1 MSLLN
6 WVAAARHTAQSER
19 VQWAG
24 ILTAA
29 AFLVATLFVLLVAQP
44 TIQVIDGP
52 TYHKIALRLVE
63 DYQFGPIG
71 YPYPLYPIFLAV
83 IYVLGGD
90 YHTVYLVQGLM
101 FASVVGL
108 SYLMARQV
116 AGHVAGIFAALLVM
130 LDASLVGNAGLI
142 VIENL
147 QTILLM
153 LAMVLSLYAIEQEK
167 VRFHGAA
174 GVLWGLATLVKPTTL
189 LWPIVSIPVYLLL
202 EWKRGWLMRSV
213 FLILAFALTL
223 SPWFVRNQFNAEVAA
238 VGVAYSPLLRHV
250 LDEGESK
257 HTIANMGP
265 KFEAVFAEAEERG
278 IERGSLQFE
287 LNTLRLLR
295 DRITRSPSAYVAY
308 LWDNFSRFW
317 MEPPAAWPY
326 AVYDGEFIHG
336 YRDAPGYGNHA
347 KLHAVFAVMGLLS
360 LVLFCRQRPRAAFY
374 ITVFLL
380 YFAMFHTMT
389 HFIPRYSVPVLPLLL
404 VGAASFPALVMA
416 LIKEKLV
423 NYRVLSNVLLATITI
438 TLVAGVSAYFLLQRP
453 NYIQEGSFESESA
466 EEKWAFEER
475 IGEPRVPLVVD
486 PYRARDGFR
495 AAVLEIGLDEHEGDT
510 RVLQDVP
517 VWFGGKYRLSFTYLF
532 LEEGPRQ
539 ARFYVE
545 ILEWDIFDEG
555 WKSVRKDFQPVV
567 TNTWTEQEYEFE
579 VGASA
584 RAVSIIFGLWLEPGT
599 VLVDNVRL
607 ELAASVSDAIG
618 RPYILQD
625 PSKLHTSTYLPLEK
639 WVNTQPEANR
649 TLLLANAGVAQANG
663 WRGNAR
669 TLVGA
674 ARAVGMSVLLAWVA
688 VAVICVRLRMVEL
701 IVRARV
707 LELGMNGAMLLLV
720 IFQAATCYLL
730 LFSHPA

>member
-44 TIQVIDGP
+44 TVQVIDGP

-202 EWKRGWLMRSV
+202 EWRRGWLMRSV

-250 LDEGESK
+250 LDEGEQK

-265 KFEAVFAEAEERG
+265 KFDAVFAEAEERG

-326 AVYDGEFIHG
+326 AVYNSEFIHG

-360 LVLFCRQRPRAAFY
+360 LVLFCRKRPRAAFY

-389 HFIPRYSVPVLPLLL
+389 HFIPRYSVPVLPLVL
-404 VGAASFPALVMA
+404 VGAASLPALVME

-423 NYRVLSNVLLATITI
+423 NYRVLSNLLLAAITV

-453 NYIQEGSFESESA
+453 NYIQEGSFETDRA
-466 EEKWAFEER
+466 QEEWTYEEV
-475 IGEPRVPLVVD
+475 IGEPSARLVVD

-495 AAVLEIGLDEHEGDT
+495 AAVLSIGSKESGIE
-510 RVLQDVP
+510 RRFKQDVS
-517 VWFGGKYRLSFTYLF
+517 VWFDTKYRLKFSYLF
-532 LEEGPRQ
+532 TEEAMDN
-539 ARFYVE
+539 ARLYVE
-545 ILEWDIFDEG
+545 VLEWDIFKED
-555 WKSVRKDFQPVV
+555 WKRVRKDFQPMVS
-567 TNTWTEQEYEFE
+567 NTWMEQEYEFE
-579 VGASA
+579 VSGTA
-584 RAVSIIFGLWLEPGT
+584 RKITVIFGLLNNPGT
-599 VLVDNVRL
+599 VLIDNVRL
-607 ELAASVSDAIG
+607 ELAASVWEIVE
-618 RPYILQD
+618 RPYLLED
-625 PSKLHTSTYLPLEK
+625 LRKLNPNNYLPLEK
-639 WVNTQPEANR
+639 WAETQPQENR
-649 TLLLANAGVAQANG
+649 SFLRTNAGVAQANG

-669 TLVGA
+669 TLVGVA
-674 ARAVGMSVLLAWVA
+674 WAVGIGVLLAWVA
-688 VAVICVRLRMVEL
+688 VAVMCVRLRMVEL

>member
-1 MSLLN
+1 MTIPS
-6 WVAAARHTAQSER
+6 WAATGIHTLRSER
-19 VQWAG
+19 WKWAFYLAG
-24 ILTAA
+24 G

-44 TIQVIDGP
+44 TILVIDGLA
-52 TYHKIALRLVE
+52 YHRIALRLVE
-63 DYQFGPIG
+63 EHQFGPFG

-90 YHTVYLVQGLM
+90 YHTVFLVQGLM

-108 SYLMARQV
+108 SYWMARQV
-116 AGHVAGIFAALLVM
+116 AGHVAGVFAALLVM

-142 VIENL
+142 VVENL

-153 LAMVLSLYAIEQEK
+153 LAIGLTLYAIEQEK

-174 GVLWGLATLVKPTTL
+174 GVFWGLVTLVKPATL
-189 LWPIVSIPVYLLL
+189 LWPVVSIPVYLLL
-202 EWKRGWLMRSV
+202 AWRRGWVMRSV
-213 FLILAFALTL
+213 FLMLAFALTL
-223 SPWFVRNQFNAEVAA
+223 SPWVVRNQLNAEVSA
-238 VGVAYSPLLRHV
+238 VGPDYSPLLLHV

-257 HTIANMGP
+257 HTLANMRP
-265 KFEAVFAEAEERG
+265 KLDAVFAEAEERG

-317 MEPPAAWPY
+317 LEPPAVWPY
-326 AVYDGEFIHG
+326 AVYDGEFTHG
-336 YRDAPGYGNHA
+336 YRDAPGYGDHA
-347 KLHAVFAVMGLLS
+347 KLHAVFVVMGLLS
-360 LVLFCRQRPRAAFY
+360 LVLFFRQRPRAAFY

-380 YFAMFHTMT
+380 YFAMFYTMT
-389 HFIPRYSVPVLPLLL
+389 HFIPRYSVPVLPLVL
-404 VGAASFPALVMA
+404 VGAASFPALVME

-423 NYRVLSNVLLATITI
+423 NYRVLSNVLLAAITV

-453 NYIQEGSFESESA
+453 NYVQEGSFETESA
-466 EEKWAFEER
+466 EEEWAFEEE

-495 AAVLEIGLDEHEGDT
+495 AAVLEIGLDERGGDT
-510 RVLQDVP
+510 RFLQDVP
-517 VWFGGKYRLSFTYLF
+517 VWFDGKYRLSFTYLF
-532 LEEGPRQ
+532 LDGGNRH

-555 WKSVRKDFQPVV
+555 GKRVRKELQPVV
-567 TNTWTEQEYEFE
+567 TNTWIEQEYEFE
-579 VGASA
+579 VSAST
-584 RAVSIIFGLWLEPGT
+584 RSVTIIFGLWLEPGI

-625 PSKLHTSTYLPLEK
+625 PSEFNTSTYLPLEK
-639 WVNTQPEANR
+639 WVDTQPEANR
-649 TLLLANAGVAQANG
+649 TFLLANAGVAQANG

-669 TLVGA
+669 TLVGVA
-674 ARAVGMSVLLAWVA
+674 WAVGIGVLLAWVA